1 LGREPGRSQPLRR
14 ARAPLRTN
22 HPGSSG
28 VRLGLRAKASEAYY
42 PGRRV
47 WVRRAR
53 EDGTSQG
60 VRIVAREQ
68 GSEGRTPRA
77 LGDERGSQGFR
88 GQGNGVEGV
97 AKPRACRPRV
107 GRVKPAR
114 RGAERRRDKW
124 GSWIR
129 KCRRGEDLTRGTP
142 RGRPGYRVPVAGW
155 RDGGGRLRGGSEP
168 HARDRWVCGNI
179 GPARPDAEGPETGQR
194 VTAWGKDGNHDH
206 PTQSGRKTREWK
218 LTTREDRADRRRLV
232 RSFDPR

>member
-1 LGREPGRSQPLRR
+1 MR

-22 HPGSSG
+22 PPGLSG
-28 VRLGLRAKASEAYY
+28 VRLELRAKASEAHD

-77 LGDERGSQGFR
+77 LGDERGSQGFG

-114 RGAERRRDKW
+114 RDAERRCEKW
-124 GSWIR
+124 GPWIR
-129 KCRRGEDLTRGTP
+129 KCRRGGNLTRGTS
-142 RGRPGYRVPVAGW
+142 RGRPGYRAPVAGW

-168 HARDRWVCGNI
+168 HARDRRVCGNA
-179 GPARPDAEGPETGQR
+179 GPARLGAEGPEAGQR
-194 VTAWGKDGNHDH
+194 VTAWGRDGSHDR
-206 PTQSGRKTREWK
+206 PTLSGRKTRKWN
-218 LTTREDRADRRRLV
+218 LTTWEDRAGRRRSV
-232 RSFDPR
+232 RSFGPG